1 MANKRK
7 ALTPD
12 PSLKTGKGW
21 QGFPKGE
28 RNRLIKLIH
37 IGKRDLKLDDDAY
50 RALLEGVTGQ
60 RSCSDLD
67 EVQLDA
73 VVKRMRELGF
83 VVKAAPKG
91 KRSKKLSPQTRGKRP
106 VDKTQIDLIRALWIN
121 CYQVGLVRNRYEAG
135 LNGFVKKLTKI
146 ERVDWIRDAA
156 TATRVIETLK
166 AMLKRKGVEWEPGDP
181 AGRGTKKEG

>member
-1 MANKRK
+1 MANKRTSPRPSPSQGEGGK
-7 ALTPD
+7 A
-12 PSLKTGKGW
+12 
-21 QGFPKGE
+21 FPKGE

-37 IGKRDLKLDDDAY
+37 VGKKDLKLDDDAY
-50 RALLEGVTGQ
+50 RAVLEGVTGQ

-73 VVKRMRELGF
+73 VVKRLRELGF
-83 VVKAAPKG
+83 VVKTAPKTRRG
-91 KRSKKLSPQTRGKRP
+91 GKKLSPQTRGKAP

-121 CYQVGLVRNRYEAG
+121 CHQVGLVRNRYESG
-135 LNGFVKKLTKI
+135 LNGFVKKLTGI
-146 ERVDWIRDAA
+146 ERVDWIRELKDAN
-156 TATRVIETLK
+156 RVIETLK